1 MERPRVAEPDDAQRG
16 SLLGPSHDAAAIRE
30 ALDSAGAVY
39 ELVDDEAALLARTA
53 ALLDAGAVVGWFQG
67 RAEYGPRALGNRSIL
82 GDPRRP
88 DMQRTMN
95 LKIKQRESFRPFAP
109 AVLAER
115 AHALFDLGP
124 ATDSPYMLM
133 VAPSWARRRRRDPG
147 DADLNARLD
156 ATRSALPAITHV
168 DHSARV
174 QTVDAARHAAFA
186 DCSRPSTA

>member
-16 SLLGPSHDAAAIRE
+16 WLLGPSHDAGTIRE

-95 LKIKQRESFRPFAP
+95 LKIKRAHPFARSRP
-109 AVLAER
+109 
-115 AHALFDLGP
+115 P
-124 ATDSPYMLM
+124 SWPS
-133 VAPSWARRRRRDPG
+133 APTRCSTWARRPT
-147 DADLNARLD
+147 AR
-156 ATRSALPAITHV
+156 T
-168 DHSARV
+168 
-174 QTVDAARHAAFA
+174 
-186 DCSRPSTA
+186 C